1 MAVADTAIL
10 RRRPAAVVRRLC
22 RLLRNTRAARM
33 LTITRLAIGSWVF
46 RWVGM
51 LLILAVAVVSVPGV
65 FDGVAYLVGAGRTVE
80 FDPVSYQTEC
90 YFRSDCQTNTVGFM
104 ESAGAGVEVTWPAVV
119 PLDKPFQVRGRYG
132 DGGWARR

>member
-1 MAVADTAIL
+1 
-10 RRRPAAVVRRLC
+10 
-22 RLLRNTRAARM
+22 
-33 LTITRLAIGSWVF
+33 
-46 RWVGM
+46 M

-119 PLDKPFQVRGRYG
+119 PLDKPFQVRAPVWRWGLGEAMITSDWIAVGAVLISLLMEGTAVIVVIRLVG
-132 DGGWARR
+132 LTRNVTRHRHQLAPVPLA